1 MTYLGSEVLGVYS
14 LIAIITISIY
24 NTVRYKRENDVENEL
39 TIVVLIPVIIF
50 LANVI

>member
-1 MTYLGSEVLGVYS
+1 MTQMGVQVLGVYS
-14 LIAIITISIY
+14 LMAVIALAIYHTI
-24 NTVRYKRENDVENEL
+24 RFKREDDAENQL